1 MKLLFERSRS
11 GRGSTLLPACDVP
24 TVSYDQGL
32 LRAEAPHLPEIA
44 EVDHDTAGDDIVD
57 FNAPLRSAR
66 QTSLRHFEMGVVAVS
81 IEHIRLKVH
90 WCQIVRGIGVCP
102 KVVCK
107 FAGVAGKTL
116 IAAIWKFCHYE
127 FRELLLGFSVI
138 GPNLALIN
146 IFWAH
151 DAAGE

>member
-1 MKLLFERSRS
+1 MSPLTL
-11 GRGSTLLPACDVP
+11 GQIST
-24 TVSYDQGL
+24 
-32 LRAEAPHLPEIA
+32 EIA

-57 FNAPLRSAR
+57 FNAPLCSAR
-66 QTSLRHFEMGVVAVS
+66 QTSLRYFEMRVVAVS

-116 IAAIWKFCHYE
+116 IAAIWKFCGDADE
-127 FRELLLGFSVI
+127 KLDPWVRNG
-138 GPNLALIN
+138 GPHVLE
-146 IFWAH
+146 
-151 DAAGE
+151 GGR